1 MSDYKL
7 LPFRFDRF
15 NDSEYLLTNDA
26 GEFIFL
32 DNKDFL
38 RFVKGEM
45 ETDEDIFYNLKSKQ
59 LTTDHSIEPIITML
73 ATKVRT
79 KKSNLND
86 FTTLHMVVP
95 TLRCNSNCI
104 YCQVS
109 KKDLTDKNVD
119 MTRATADNVIKT
131 IFDSPAKSIKIE
143 FQGGEPLTNY
153 KMVQYIIEEA
163 EWLGYK
169 KKKNVEFVLCTN
181 LSLVTSKILRYL
193 KKHKCHISTSLDGT
207 EEIHNKNRP
216 LQMLSNSHKIF
227 EDTLA
232 LSKNILGDEYVSA
245 LMTTTCHSLGRF
257 IDIIDEYLRLGF
269 RSIFLRSLNPYGFAK
284 RDKHLIAYP
293 ISEFIDNYKNALSY
307 IIGLNKK
314 GVFFVE
320 GYAELIVNRI
330 LTPFATGFVDLQSP
344 AGAGISG
351 VIYDYDGNVYVSDEG
366 RMLAA
371 TNDYYFKMGNVNKNT
386 YDEIFNSEF
395 MRSLISSACTECLP
409 ACAECVYQPF
419 CGADPVRNYSEQG
432 DIVGHRPTSD
442 ICKKNKAIIKHIL
455 SIIRENNKDV
465 INIFWSWINRKPIEL
480 NKGSL

>member
-1 MSDYKL
+1 MSCYQL

-15 NDSEYLLTNDA
+15 NNNEYLLTNDA

-32 DNKDFL
+32 ENKDFL
-38 RFVKGEM
+38 RFVKGDM
-45 ETDEDIFYNLKSKQ
+45 RADKNIFYNLKSRQ
-59 LTTDHSIEPIITML
+59 FATDQSIEPIITML

-109 KKDLTDKNVD
+109 KKNLTDKNVD
-119 MTRATADNVIKT
+119 MTQATANNVIKT
-131 IFDSPAKSIKIE
+131 IFNSPAKSIKVE

-153 KMVQYIIEEA
+153 KMVQYIIEES
-163 EWLGYK
+163 EWFSYK

-181 LSLVTSKILRYL
+181 LSLITPKILKYL
-193 KKHKCHISTSLDGT
+193 KKHKCYISTSLDGT
-207 EEIHNKNRP
+207 KDIHNKNRP
-216 LQMLSNSHKIF
+216 LQTLYDSHKVF
-227 EDTLA
+227 EDTLV
-232 LSKNILGDEYVSA
+232 LSKNILGNEYVSA
-245 LMTTTCHSLGRF
+245 LMTTTCYSLGHF
-257 IDIIDEYLRLGF
+257 TDIINEYLRLGF

-293 ISEFIDNYKNALSY
+293 ISEFIDNYKKALSF
-307 IIGLNKK
+307 IIDLNKN
-314 GVFFVE
+314 GTFFVE
-320 GYAELIVNRI
+320 GYAELIINRI

-344 AGAGISG
+344 AGVGISG
-351 VIYDYDGNVYVSDEG
+351 VIYDYNGNVYVSDEG

-371 TNDYYFKMGNVNKNT
+371 VNDYRFEMGNVNQNT

-395 MRSLISSACTECLP
+395 MHSLISSACTECLP

-442 ICKKNKAIIKHIL
+442 ICKKNKEIIKHIL
-455 SIIRENNKDV
+455 SIVRENDKDV
-465 INIFWSWINRKPIEL
+465 MNVFWSWINRKPVEL
-480 NKGSL
+480 NRESL